1 MDTLM
6 MNIYLPVYLPD
17 PDISINALGGSWC
30 KKGGVLLCKTKSE
43 RNRSLFSKEL
53 EISSKRCCVNDR
65 QLDPVSVIHR
75 RHASKICGPEEIL
88 EVRFRIKGTERQY
101 LIFIYKEQKR

>member
-30 KKGGVLLCKTKSE
+30 KEGGVLLCKTKSE
-43 RNRSLFSKEL
+43 RNCSLFSKEL
-53 EISSKRCCVNDR
+53 ESSSKRCCVNDR
-65 QLDPVSVIHR
+65 QLDPGSVIHR
-75 RHASKICGPEEIL
+75 RHASKIYGPEEIL
-88 EVRFRIKGTERQY
+88 ELRFRIKGTERQY

>member
-6 MNIYLPVYLPD
+6 MNIYLPD

-65 QLDPVSVIHR
+65 QLDPVSVIQR

>member
-30 KKGGVLLCKTKSE
+30 KEGGVLLCKTKSE
-43 RNRSLFSKEL
+43 RNCSLFSKEL

-65 QLDPVSVIHR
+65 QLDPGSVIHR
-75 RHASKICGPEEIL
+75 RHASKIYGPEEIL